1 MNDDNDNCVLF
12 FVKYPTPGK
21 VKTRL
26 AQEVG
31 SDQAVELYKCFV
43 EDVVT
48 LLDRLNIHFKFYFYP
63 ADARKR
69 FMSWLGQKYDYVP
82 QVGTDLGKRM
92 QSAFSHAFEEGFRR
106 AVIIGS
112 DIPDLPEDFL
122 RQAFWEMDTHD
133 VVLGPA
139 NDGGY
144 YLVGFTRKGFL
155 PEAFENV
162 AWSSDSVFEQTVSI
176 LKQNRR
182 RVCLLPQWYDVDT
195 LADFA
200 SLLSR
205 NKNTAFNKSRTF
217 CYLTTKKSWS
227 STNV

>member
-1 MNDDNDNCVLF
+1 MNGDNDNCVLF
-12 FVKYPTPGK
+12 FVKYPTPGG

-26 AQEVG
+26 AQEIG
-31 SDQAVELYKCFV
+31 SDQAVGLYKCFV

-48 LLDRLNIHFKFYFYP
+48 FLKSLNIHFKFYFYP

-69 FMSWLGQKYDYVP
+69 FVSWLGQKYDYVP
-82 QVGTDLGKRM
+82 QVGADLGKRM
-92 QSAFSHAFEEGFRR
+92 QNAFNHAFEEDFSK
-106 AVIIGS
+106 VVVIGS
-112 DIPDLPEDFL
+112 DSPDLPENFL
-122 RQAFWEMDTHD
+122 RQVFRELDTHD

-144 YLVGFTRKGFL
+144 YLIAFTRKGFL

-162 AWSSDSVFEQTVSI
+162 AWSSEKVFEKTISI
-176 LKQNRR
+176 LKKHRQ

-195 LADFA
+195 LRDVQ
-200 SLLSR
+200 SMISR
-205 NKNTAFNKSRTF
+205 NKDTAFNKSRTF

-227 STNV
+227 SANV